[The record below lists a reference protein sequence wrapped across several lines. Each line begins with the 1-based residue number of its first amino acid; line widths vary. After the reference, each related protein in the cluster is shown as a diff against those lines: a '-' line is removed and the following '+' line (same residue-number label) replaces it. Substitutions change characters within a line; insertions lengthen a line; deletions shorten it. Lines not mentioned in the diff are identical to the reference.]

1 MTNAVRTLTEDE
13 AHKLLQYLKNNHR
26 TQRQQRLCVRNYV
39 MACIMLEAGLR
50 VGEVVQLKVSHLW
63 FIDQPVTNLIVT
75 ADIAKNHKHR
85 EIPVSSY
92 LRNAI
97 NFYNEDFLPFDPMLS
112 VDFLFCN
119 INSRIAISTRQAE
132 RIITS
137 ASMKSLGKPV
147 NPHMLR
153 HTFATRL
160 SRVTNIRVVQ
170 LLLGHN
176 NLSSTQIYTH
186 PNSDDLQAAIKA
198 VENGT
203 PDTKSAAMHNNESL
217 NTFILPD

>member
-13 AHKLLQYLKNNHR
+13 AHKLLQYLKNDHR

-50 VGEVVQLKVSHLW
+50 VGEVTQLKVSHLW
-63 FIDQPVTNLIVT
+63 FIDRPVTNLIVS
-75 ADIAKNHKHR
+75 ADIAKNHKQR
-85 EIPVSSY
+85 EIPVSCY

-97 NFYNEDFLPFDPMLS
+97 EFLQQDFWSTADPLS
-112 VDFLFCN
+112 ITNAFCYAEN
-119 INSRIAISTRQAE
+119 KLHLTTRQVE
-132 RIITS
+132 RILQS
-137 ASMKSLGKPV
+137 AGMKSLNRPV
-147 NPHMLR
+147 NPHLLR

-160 SRVTNIRVVQ
+160 SRVTNIRIVQ

-198 VENGT
+198 VENGK

>member
-1 MTNAVRTLTEDE
+1 MTNTVRTLTEDE
-13 AHKLLQYLKNNHR
+13 AHKLLQYLKNDHR

-39 MACIMLEAGLR
+39 MACTMLEAGLR
-50 VGEVVQLKVSHLW
+50 VGEVTQLKVNHLW

-75 ADIAKNHKHR
+75 DDIAKNHKQR
-85 EIPVSSY
+85 QIPVSSY

-97 NFYNEDFLPFDPMLS
+97 LFLQQDFWSTADPNPRENA
-112 VDFLFCN
+112 FCFAEKKN
-119 INSRIAISTRQAE
+119 QLTTRQIE
-132 RIITS
+132 RILQS
-137 ASMKSLGKPV
+137 AGMNSLNRPV
-147 NPHMLR
+147 NPHLLR

-160 SRVTNIRVVQ
+160 SRVTNIRIVQ

-203 PDTKSAAMHNNESL
+203 PDTKTIAKHNDGA
-217 NTFILPD
+217 IY